1 MPGKSLTVALLA
13 LAVGACAPTDV
24 GPGAAGDA
32 PAPEAGADATRGIP
46 RFEVDAA
53 WQWPPALPDGA
64 AVGVVT
70 YVAVDRHDHVW
81 VLHRS
86 RQVPADR
93 QHLAAPPVLEFDANG
108 NFVQAWGGPADGYDW
123 PDTEHGLFVDHE
135 DNVWVTGLNPLEQ
148 SYADPTDRTDDMIP
162 QVHQPRRVPGPV
174 RRPRPASA
182 GTGRQRRHRERAPG
196 HGGGGVPGHRRAV
209 RGRRLCEPQG
219 ARPGRADAAVQA
231 HVGRVRQPAAARPR
245 GATPARPPRRRTWT

>member
-1 MPGKSLTVALLA
+1 MPRMLTVALLA
-13 LAVGACAPTDV
+13 LAVGACTPADV

-32 PAPEAGADATRGIP
+32 PAPETGADANGGIP
-46 RFEVDAA
+46 RFEVDTS

-81 VLHRS
+81 VLYRS

-135 DNVWVTGLNPLEQ
+135 DNVWITGLNPLEQ
-148 SYADPTDRTDDMIP
+148 AYAEPTDRTDDMILKFT
-162 QVHQPRRVPGPV
+162 
-174 RRPRPASA
+174 S
-182 GTGRQRRHRERAPG
+182 
-196 HGGGGVPGHRRAV
+196 
-209 RGRRLCEPQG
+209 RGEFLG
-219 ARPGRADAAVQA
+219 
-231 HVGRVRQPAAARPR
+231 
-245 GATPARPPRRRTWT
+245 